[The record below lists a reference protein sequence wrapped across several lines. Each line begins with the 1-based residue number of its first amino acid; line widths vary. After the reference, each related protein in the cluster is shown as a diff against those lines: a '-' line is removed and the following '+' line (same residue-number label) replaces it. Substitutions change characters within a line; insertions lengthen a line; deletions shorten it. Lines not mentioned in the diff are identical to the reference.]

1 MLLFHYHAHAIYAG
15 THDTYREHKMCGCPE
30 VQRTI
35 TSLFK
40 KTLETSLAW
49 MWEQWGINHLPPY
62 TGTSCFIHHR
72 FLISSASLV
81 CPDWT
86 SSKLSAEIK
95 LFWCRFNL
103 QLWWNGKQGLLNTLL
118 NSWRSVLGL
127 LVCLAGYQA
136 RDECLG
142 CSKLDKMAVYLCP
155 PSLLSLT
162 LYSDSDGR
170 LPRTEL
176 FLGTGGGL
184 EWEHNAW
191 SNRGSRWGC
200 SFLSLWWTQRAI
212 IKHKLL
218 GKLRVQ
224 NASKTNHYR

>member
-103 QLWWNGKQGLLNTLL
+103 QLWWNGKQGLLNALL

-142 CSKLDKMAVYLCP
+142 CRKLDKMAVYLCP

-176 FLGTGGGL
+176 FLGTGGGFGVRAQCL
-184 EWEHNAW
+184 VKPREPVGLFFSLPVMNAE
-191 SNRGSRWGC
+191 SNHK
-200 SFLSLWWTQRAI
+200 TQTAW
-212 IKHKLL
+212 
-218 GKLRVQ
+218 Q
-224 NASKTNHYR
+224 AESSKCLKN